1 MPSAPPVVCN
11 SVTNAA
17 GGGEPGEAVTIKQL
31 AATVSF
37 RDTRL
42 TSASVLA
49 IAQIARLFLTLS
61 PIGSS
66 SWVIAFTI
74 RSDARLTGD
83 FAVLQRAA
91 RIANLSR
98 AMQQQGVPVAQ
109 LVFVWPS

>member
-1 MPSAPPVVCN
+1 MPISPVDCN

-17 GGGEPGEAVTIKQL
+17 GGGEPLEAREIKQL
-31 AATVSF
+31 AGAVSF

-42 TSASVLA
+42 SQASVLKVA
-49 IAQIARLFLTLS
+49 RIARLFLTLA

-74 RSDARLTGD
+74 RSDARLIGD

-91 RIANLSR
+91 RIANFSL
-98 AMQQQGVPVAQ
+98 AMQQQGVPVGQ